1 MKKNNYTLTVESLF
15 YTVIFLVFI
24 LFLALFTN
32 AMTNVIGAFET
43 EAFTSSIA
51 QL

>member
-1 MKKNNYTLTVESLF
+1 MKNNNYTLTVESLF

-43 EAFTSSIA
+43 EAGEKMLA
-51 QL
+51 EA